1 MKHVKKFESF
11 KQNQTEPVNE
21 ELIGELI
28 KAAKG
33 AFKNFLTG
41 IAAPF
46 KSLKDDFKKGYKLEQ
61 TKTKFVQTLDVLL
74 KTATD
79 NIQKAK
85 DENEITSMVDGF
97 VKQIAEKEVEFEKES
112 KSIKEST
119 INEGAGGTPEPGE
132 IPGNKVQNAMIAG
145 KVMFGIVRDEY
156 QKLKMEFDKRYAAAK
171 DLAAKKQ
178 VAIQNLKKLIEES
191 KKRISDT
198 KNITQGVEKF
208 KQENKIGGDTKGLSP
223 EILKSYGA
231 TKAEDLVGKDVRYKT
246 KAYDPSKKPEDQK
259 ENIGTLK
266 VLKTT
271 PDGLFLDG
279 KEADFEKKFDEIL
292 PTDSGGQNEEKVK
305 TVLTRLKGN
314 EDKMG
319 KVATYAEFVE
329 KEENK
334 DKVAEIDKIIGTQPT
349 A

>member
-1 MKHVKKFESF
+1 MKHIRKYESF
-11 KQNQTEPVNE
+11 KQNQTEPLNE

-33 AFKNFLTG
+33 ALKNFLTG

-46 KSLKDDFKKGYKLEQ
+46 KSLKDDFKKGYKIEQ
-61 TKTKFVQTLDVLL
+61 TKTKFVQTLDILL

-79 NIQKAK
+79 QIQKAK
-85 DENEITSMVDGF
+85 DENEINSMFDGF
-97 VKQIAEKEVEFEKES
+97 IKQIAEKEVEFEKES
-112 KSIKEST
+112 KSIKESV
-119 INEGAGGTPEPGE
+119 INEGVGDTPEPGE
-132 IPGNKVQNAMIAG
+132 MSGNKVQNSMIAG

-171 DLAAKKQ
+171 DLASKKQ
-178 VAIQNLKKLIEES
+178 VVIQNLKKLIDES

-198 KNITQGVEKF
+198 KNITQGVDKF
-208 KQENKIGGDTKGLSP
+208 KQENKIVGTKGLSP
-223 EILKSYGA
+223 EILKSYGS
-231 TKAEDLVGKDVRYKT
+231 TKAEDLVGKEVRYKT
-246 KAYDPSKKPEDQK
+246 KTYDPSKKPEDQK

-271 PDGLFLDG
+271 TNGLFFDG

-292 PTDSGGQNEEKVK
+292 PVTTGGQNEEKVK

-329 KEENK
+329 KDENK